1 MTFSL
6 YDDPQGYIIWEETQN
21 VNVQDGDYE
30 VVLGTNNP
38 INFPENKEYYLEVT
52 LGGSP
57 ELAAKDIVT
66 PTGKKPKKFKKPV
79 IITEW
84 LTVDGNVGI
93 GTTSPETKL
102 EVAGTVK
109 ADKFISS
116 EKPIAFYAEGGGHV
130 SSGTH
135 MLVNFKTEVLDTRGA
150 WNGSRFTVPEAGI
163 YLFSISFT
171 KDAYYHGG
179 TTDDVYLILYKNG
192 KSVSSAW
199 SGEGSGNRETAS
211 KTLILD
217 LSKNDTIEFYAGS
230 DGEYKRH
237 LASYAASGFKL
248 GL

>member
-1 MTFSL
+1 
-6 YDDPQGYIIWEETQN
+6 
-21 VNVQDGDYE
+21 
-30 VVLGTNNP
+30 LGSNNP
-38 INFPENKEYYLEVT
+38 LSLPEDKEYYLEIT

-57 ELAAKDIVT
+57 ELAAQDTIN
-66 PTGKKPKKFKKPV
+66 PAAKKPKKFKKPV
-79 IITEW
+79 QITDW
-84 LTVDGNVGI
+84 LLVGSTSHTPNAKFEVDPDEIEDNGDEFVVDNDGNVGI
-93 GTTSPETKL
+93 GTTSPEAKL

-116 EKPIAFYAEGGGHV
+116 EKPIAFYAEGNGHV
-130 SSGTH
+130 SSGPH

-217 LSKNDTIEFYAGS
+217 LAKDDAIEFYAGS
-230 DGEYKRH
+230 DGERKRH
-237 LASYAASGFKL
+237 LSSYAASGFKL